1 MKDILLTSQIFC
13 HAERA
18 WETQSRNKQLWVT
31 WGVST
36 PSDFRKASLPPKVVR
51 ATHGNTM
58 VSFHVFNCFLEKKH
72 PCLLS
77 TAGSLMQGFVLQTSL
92 CVGMGNIENDKE

>member
-1 MKDILLTSQIFC
+1 LKDILLTSQIFC

-36 PSDFRKASLPPKVVR
+36 PSDFRKASLPPQVVR

-58 VSFHVFNCFLEKKH
+58 GSFHVFNCFLEKK
-72 PCLLS
+72 
-77 TAGSLMQGFVLQTSL
+77 TSL
-92 CVGMGNIENDKE
+92 LAVDSWQPDARLCFTDQLVCGYGEY